1 MLELRLYILQRASAA
16 ILAPLVMIHLGLMI
30 YAIQGGLDAAEIL
43 DRTRGSLWWGLNYG
57 LFVVAVAV
65 HAAIGLRNL
74 LREWLSL
81 RATAL
86 AVVAWLVFLLLLVT
100 GLRAVAAVVLP

>member
-1 MLELRLYILQRASAA
+1 MLEMRLYLAQRISAA
-16 ILAPLVMIHLGLMI
+16 IIAPLVLIHLGMMI

-43 DRTRGSLWWGLNYG
+43 GRTRGSVLWAANYG

-65 HAAIGLRNL
+65 HAAIGLRNV

-81 RATAL
+81 RAAVL
-86 AVVAWLVFLLLLVT
+86 ATISWLAFAVLLLS
-100 GLRAVAAVVLP
+100 GLRAVSAVVMS